1 MMLQTYLVNIL
12 IFCAVLLL
20 IALIVGTLQL
30 IIIFID
36 VRKTTREVTEK
47 IRAITS
53 LLDIVSLLIGALNLT
68 KGKIKEKIPGKSTL
82 FALVAGLKKGLE
94 TLLKK

>member
-1 MMLQTYLVNIL
+1 MVQTYLINIL
-12 IFCAVLLL
+12 IFCVILLL

-30 IIIFID
+30 VIILID
-36 VRKTTREVTEK
+36 VRKTTREVSEK

-53 LLDIVSLLIGALNLT
+53 LLDIVSILIGALNLG
-68 KGKIKEKIPGKSTL
+68 KAKIKDKIPGKSKL